1 MYFDVLIFF
10 LLGLLLFRS
19 FLVLFEDMFVSLG
32 IELFLFVIF
41 GVLLIYLNG
50 FKWIYMYICGNL
62 LKWVLNIDY

>member
-41 GVLLIYLNG
+41 GFVNL
-50 FKWIYMYICGNL
+50 FKWI
-62 LKWVLNIDY
+62 